1 MAIVMKS
8 VIEGEFTE
16 EGFPCIPVG
25 IGKRIV
31 SCIIDTGFGGDI
43 ALSTEIATQ
52 LGVVPT
58 STVQIELADG
68 NRQLMHVATE
78 LVRIGDVE
86 FSAEVVIGVAE
97 PLIGM
102 GLLRHF
108 KVILDARAGLVR
120 LEPHEHTS

>member
-1 MAIVMKS
+1 MPTDLAM
-8 VIEGEFTE
+8 
-16 EGFPCIPVG
+16 
-25 IGKRIV
+25 
-31 SCIIDTGFGGDI
+31 
-43 ALSTEIATQ
+43 Q

-58 STVQIELADG
+58 STIQIELADG
-68 NRQLMHVATE
+68 NRQLMYVAVE
-78 LVRIGDVE
+78 LVRIGDME

-120 LEPHEHTS
+120 LEPHERTS

>member
-1 MAIVMKS
+1 MAVVMKS
-8 VIEGEFTE
+8 AIEGEFTE
-16 EGFPCIPVG
+16 EEFPCIPVN
-25 IGKRIV
+25 IGGHIV

-43 ALSTEIATQ
+43 ALPTDLAIQ

-58 STVQIELADG
+58 STIQIELADG
-68 NRQLMHVATE
+68 NRRLMYVATE
-78 LVRIGDVE
+78 LVRIGDAG
-86 FSAEVVIGVAE
+86 FSAEIVIGVAE

-120 LEPHEHTS
+120 LEPHERTS